1 LFIDEMHTVVGAG
14 GTGGDA
20 GVAGDAADPG
30 EHVRAMR
37 EARGVGAAQAERYA
51 EALQSRIGTA
61 SEVQQ
66 IGRSYDMLRPGLRR
80 LECKAHAIY
89 FRPIPG
95 GIRVLRILHGKMD
108 PGRHLL

>member
-1 LFIDEMHTVVGAG
+1 MRIEFTRDAERDLIDIYLHGLN
-14 GTGGDA
+14 
-20 GVAGDAADPG
+20 
-30 EHVRAMR
+30 RY
-37 EARGVGAAQAERYA
+37 GAAQAERYA

-66 IGRSYDMLRPGLRR
+66 IGRSYDTLRPGLRR